1 MLSLIGDGVI
11 KLNQAIPGYIDEDK
25 MRGLTGIG

>member
-11 KLNQAIPGYIDEDK
+11 KLNQAIPGYITQDRLDE
-25 MRGLTGIG
+25 MTGL